1 MEIKDINNEFSFK
14 TEISKL
20 EKSVLLELP
29 NQNYREEQNNY
40 YCVRYNIEW
49 L

>member
-1 MEIKDINNEFSFK
+1 MRKIQVYSVERKDINNEFSFK

-29 NQNYREEQNNY
+29 NPNYREIQNNY
-40 YCVRYNIEW
+40 
-49 L
+49 

>member
-1 MEIKDINNEFSFK
+1 MEIQDIHNEFSFK

-40 YCVRYNIEW
+40 
-49 L
+49 